1 MRTFTVAV
9 LLAACMAS
17 RAAASFDISS
27 LDKVWLD
34 LEKQPSNVDAA
45 VDGLQNDAAVIY
57 ASNYCFIL
65 IKSPPS
71 FLCNGKINFLSN

>member
-45 VDGLQNDAAVIY
+45 VNDPHNDAKAAVIY
-57 ASNYCFIL
+57 TSIFNLQSIAF
-65 IKSPPS
+65 
-71 FLCNGKINFLSN
+71 